1 MKILDYFKPQTEK
14 NVICLGRFDGLH
26 LGHKTL
32 IYKGLEIK
40 NQLNDDSKLAV
51 FIFQRNAAIG
61 RLNAIFTFRE
71 TIETLKGEP
80 VDSVIV
86 APESREFYKID
97 KLDFVD
103 TIFKNFNPTAIVCGD
118 DYTFGYNREGN
129 KDFLKTY
136 CEERGVTFICLPLVK
151 IKGEKVS
158 STKIREFLSCGEVE
172 EASKLLGENYFISGK
187 VEKGRGVGKTLGFP
201 TLNIEIP
208 EEKAPLK
215 KGVYVTL
222 VDYGKY
228 QLTSLTNY
236 GNAPTFSSDKV
247 LLETHILD
255 GEYDLYDK
263 EVKIEF
269 IRYLREIKKFNDAQ
283 ELKEQIEKDVQSI

>member
-1 MKILDYFKPQTEK
+1 MKILDYFEPQTEK

-51 FIFQRNAAIG
+51 FTFQRSAAIG

-71 TIETLKGEP
+71 TIEALKGEP
-80 VDSVIV
+80 VDNVVV
-86 APESREFYKID
+86 APESKEFYKID
-97 KLDFVD
+97 KLDFLD
-103 TIFKNFNPTAIVCGD
+103 TIFKNFKPTAVVCGE
-118 DYTFGYNREGN
+118 DYTFGRNREGN
-129 KDFLKTY
+129 KDFLKSY
-136 CEERGVTFICLPLVK
+136 CEGKGVTFICLPLVK

-158 STKIREFLSCGEVE
+158 STKIKEFLSSGEVE

-187 VEKGRGVGKTLGFP
+187 VIKGRGVGKTIGFP
-201 TLNIEIP
+201 TLNIKIS

-215 KGVYVTL
+215 QGVYVTL

-228 QLTSLTNY
+228 QLTALTNY
-236 GNAPTFSSDKV
+236 GNAPTFSSDEV

-255 GEYDLYDK
+255 GEYDLYGK

-269 IRYLREIKKFNDAQ
+269 IRYLREIKKFDTPE
-283 ELKEQIEKDVQSI
+283 ELIKQIEKDVQSI

>member
-1 MKILDYFKPQTEK
+1 M
-14 NVICLGRFDGLH
+14 
-26 LGHKTL
+26 
-32 IYKGLEIK
+32 
-40 NQLNDDSKLAV
+40 
-51 FIFQRNAAIG
+51 
-61 RLNAIFTFRE
+61 
-71 TIETLKGEP
+71 
-80 VDSVIV
+80 
-86 APESREFYKID
+86 
-97 KLDFVD
+97 
-103 TIFKNFNPTAIVCGD
+103 
-118 DYTFGYNREGN
+118 
-129 KDFLKTY
+129 
-136 CEERGVTFICLPLVK
+136 PLVK

-158 STKIREFLSCGEVE
+158 STKIKEFLSRGQVE
-172 EASKLLGENYFISGK
+172 EASKLLGENYFISGN

-215 KGVYVTL
+215 QGVYVTL

-269 IRYLREIKKFNDAQ
+269 IRYLREIKKFNDTQ